1 MSTQDIIEAAT
12 PGPWEVRGCVVPGE
26 AIDYC
31 YKDGNASIRLPVA
44 NTGVCDSKRLNP
56 KSDARFIATFDPEH
70 VALMEAV
77 CEAAA
82 DYLQD
87 TCNECGFRTCEMP
100 DSDIGCSLDDIRNTR
115 AALAAYRKERGL

>member
-1 MSTQDIIEAAT
+1 MSIRDIIKAAPRRT
-12 PGPWEVRGCVVPGE
+12 VYNDCSDCSMTRL
-26 AIDYC
+26 DYDKC
-31 YKDGNASIRLPVA
+31 AL
-44 NTGVCDSKRLNP
+44 CE
-56 KSDARFIATFDPEH
+56 DAYHCQRRFIATFDPEH

-115 AALAAYRKERGL
+115 AALQAYRKERGL

>member
-1 MSTQDIIEAAT
+1 MSIREIIVRLAEDMD
-12 PGPWEVRGCVVPGE
+12 GCDKDDGRGCALHGD
-26 AIDYC
+26 I
-31 YKDGNASIRLPVA
+31 
-44 NTGVCDSKRLNP
+44 
-56 KSDARFIATFDPEH
+56 ARISAE

-100 DSDIGCSLDDIRNTR
+100 DSDIGCSLDDIRNTH
-115 AALAAYRKERGL
+115 AALDAYRKERGL